1 MVRNIEGIIMS
12 NSLYFKLFLFVTLT
26 AFSVSSCTLKSVK
39 HTFKELTPYEKYM
52 QDLEAA
58 NLHQRPM
65 VQQWLAEGE
74 RAMRDSTFITL
85 PLSETGSFLSHEPE
99 ARSYKFDARDGQVLT
114 LKGATSS
121 TGNAKLF
128 VDLFL
133 WKDNQWKVEAS
144 ADTVLDLT
152 YEFQRDAKCLLRIQ
166 PELLVNAYYSLQLQ
180 LTPVLINPVKGASN
194 KSIQSFYGDRRDG
207 GKRSHEG
214 IDIFAKKG
222 TPVIA
227 PTSGT
232 VSRVG
237 YSRLGGKVVWMHDS
251 KRGHSYYFAHLDS
264 QYVHAG
270 QNVKQGDILGVVGN
284 TGNARYT
291 PPHLH
296 FGIYQSKAKDPL
308 YYVKTL
314 EALTDETMLDTSFQI
329 APFKTIAK
337 TSALL
342 SGPSTSSKVILNL
355 EKNQY
360 VRVVAQS
367 REWFRVSLPD
377 KVEGYVLKKQ
387 IAPVQAGDPFTLK
400 NAAQIRAGVHPHAP
414 VIHELTSDSTVE
426 LLANFKQHHYIKT
439 SEGLFGWVTLNTL

>member
-1 MVRNIEGIIMS
+1 MNVSIYI
-12 NSLYFKLFLFVTLT
+12 KLLFGVTLMILV
-26 AFSVSSCTLKSVK
+26 VSSCTLKSVK

-52 QDLEAA
+52 KDLEAA
-58 NLHQRPM
+58 NLHGRPM
-65 VQQWLAEGE
+65 VKQWIAEGE
-74 RAMRDSTFITL
+74 RAMRDSVRVTL

-99 ARSYKFDARDGQVLT
+99 ARSYKFEARDGQVLT

-133 WKDNQWKVEAS
+133 WKDDQWKVQAS
-144 ADTVLDLT
+144 ADSILELT
-152 YEFQRDAKCLLRIQ
+152 YEFERDAKCLIRIQ

-194 KSIQSFYGDRRDG
+194 KSIQSFYGDQRDG

-222 TPVIA
+222 TPVVA
-227 PTSGT
+227 PTSGV

-237 YSRLGGKVVWMHDS
+237 YSRLGGKVVWMHDK

-264 QYVHAG
+264 QYVQTG
-270 QNVKQGDILGVVGN
+270 QNVNQGDVLGVVGN
-284 TGNARYT
+284 TGNARFT

-296 FGIYQSKAKDPL
+296 FGIYQSRSKDPL

-314 EALTDETMLDTSFQI
+314 EALTEKTVLDTSFRV
-329 APFKTIAK
+329 AAFKTVAK
-337 TSALL
+337 TSPLL
-342 SGPSTSSKVILNL
+342 SGPNASSKEILMLDRNHF
-355 EKNQY
+355 

-367 REWFRVSLPD
+367 RDWYRVSLPD
-377 KVEGYVLKKQ
+377 KIEGYVLKKD
-387 IAPVQAGDPFTLK
+387 IAPVRSGDPVKLK
-400 NAAQIRAGVHPHAP
+400 ETAQVRTGISPYAP
-414 VIHELTSDSTVE
+414 VIDELTNDTTIE
-426 LLANFKQHHYIKT
+426 LLASFKEHRYIKT
-439 SEGLFGWVTLNTL
+439 SDGLFGWVTLNTL